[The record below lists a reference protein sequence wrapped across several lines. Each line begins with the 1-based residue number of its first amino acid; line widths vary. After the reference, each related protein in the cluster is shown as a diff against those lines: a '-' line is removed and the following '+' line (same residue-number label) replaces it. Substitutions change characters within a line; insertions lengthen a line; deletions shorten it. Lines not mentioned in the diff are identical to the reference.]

1 MAKEKFDQICTVS
14 GCYKTRLNKMYLS
27 RKPWVRPN
35 PKQVFSFM
43 PGMVERLNVQ
53 VGDTVKEGD
62 LLMVFRAMKMS
73 NNMLAP
79 VAGKIAKIN
88 VQPGENVAKE
98 VLMIEME

>member
-14 GCYKTRLNKMYLS
+14 GCYQTRLNKMYLS

-53 VGDTVKEGD
+53 VGDVVKEGD

-73 NNMLAP
+73 NNILSP
-79 VAGKIAKIN
+79 LDGEVKKIS
-88 VQPGENVAKE
+88 VQPGENLAKD
-98 VLMIEME
+98 VVMIQLK